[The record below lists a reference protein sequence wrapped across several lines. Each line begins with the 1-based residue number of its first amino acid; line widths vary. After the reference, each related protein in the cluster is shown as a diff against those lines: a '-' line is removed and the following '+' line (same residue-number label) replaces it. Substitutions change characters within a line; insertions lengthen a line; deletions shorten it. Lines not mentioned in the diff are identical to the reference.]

1 MQLVDA
7 RFREKLKMKS
17 EQINVFRLLLL
28 SLFRSFSLVF
38 FSLFFFF
45 SFSTKALAVCPVC
58 TIAVG
63 GGLILS
69 RFFGIDDLIMS
80 IWIGGMILST
90 ALTFGEYLRKKTKLS
105 SKVSKLIS
113 VIVFYIFLIIT
124 LEATHITGVPF
135 NTLWGIDKIIMGI
148 ILGSIMFFIGA
159 QIHFYLKHKNK
170 NHALFPFQKV
180 IIPVGSLWLATVI
193 FYFIIY

>member
-1 MQLVDA
+1 MRNEKNVD
-7 RFREKLKMKS
+7 
-17 EQINVFRLLLL
+17 RLLVLK
-28 SLFRSFSLVF
+28 LFRGLSFFVF
-38 FSLFFFF
+38 SFVFYF

-80 IWIGGMILST
+80 VWIGGMILST

-105 SKVSKLIS
+105 ATASKLIS
-113 VIVFYIFLIIT
+113 IFVFYVFLVIT

-135 NTLWGIDKIIMGI
+135 NTLWGIDKIILGI

-159 QIHFYLKHKNK
+159 QLHFYLKHKNK
-170 NHALFPFQKV
+170 NQSLFPFQKV
-180 IIPVGSLWLATVI
+180 IIPVGSLWIATVI
-193 FYFIIY
+193 FYFVIY